1 MSEPTFR
8 QGGHMTLLLQDSVTV
23 NGSSCNGLE
32 IDIEAGTL
40 TPTYDGQPL
49 GSGVALT
56 PQQNTVEY
64 IIICRYP
71 DGTEVDISRTK
82 ATF

>member
-1 MSEPTFR
+1 MNEPTFR

-23 NGSSCNGLE
+23 NGSSCNGLQ

-40 TPTYDGQPL
+40 TPTYDGLPL
-49 GSGVALT
+49 GSGVPLT

-71 DGTEVDISRTK
+71 DGTEVHQASFK
-82 ATF
+82 GAF